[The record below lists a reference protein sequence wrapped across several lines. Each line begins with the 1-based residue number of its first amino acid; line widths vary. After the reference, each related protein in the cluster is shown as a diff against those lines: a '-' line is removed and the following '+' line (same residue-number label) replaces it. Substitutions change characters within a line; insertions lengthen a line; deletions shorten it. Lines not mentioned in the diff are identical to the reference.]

1 MTAVSGDAP
10 RGPNPGRRER
20 EASRART
27 ERKRRRPTEQTA
39 RRDARSRPAATLP
52 RLPPSAAP
60 GCWQD
65 PGETQNWELGL
76 LHPRGPSSLHLA
88 TPHTHTHPNIRRPP
102 LQPRAWPSHLGAHPL
117 ARGTARARLSLGMSL
132 KHAIPSLICPPRSP
146 PQPCV
151 GHPTPLL
158 PESRALWAQGRRKCQ
173 QRTGKLK
180 TQTRDPK
187 GGRPAQAP
195 EPGG

>member
-1 MTAVSGDAP
+1 MKRSQKCWP
-10 RGPNPGRRER
+10 RVVASLGSPEDPNDGRGGGVIYL
-20 EASRART
+20 S
-27 ERKRRRPTEQTA
+27 
-39 RRDARSRPAATLP
+39 D
-52 RLPPSAAP
+52 
-60 GCWQD
+60 GVHFD
-65 PGETQNWELGL
+65 NV
-76 LHPRGPSSLHLA
+76 
-88 TPHTHTHPNIRRPP
+88 PNSPPP
-102 LQPRAWPSHLGAHPL
+102 LQPRSWPSHLGAHPL